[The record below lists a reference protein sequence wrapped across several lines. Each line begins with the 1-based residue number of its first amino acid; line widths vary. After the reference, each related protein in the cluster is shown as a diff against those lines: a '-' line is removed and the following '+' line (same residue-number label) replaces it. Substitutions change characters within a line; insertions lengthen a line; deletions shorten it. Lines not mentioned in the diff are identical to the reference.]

1 MQLLVFI
8 AKNADVVSPIL
19 RELMENKIGG
29 GTVVECEGM
38 LQALYESQVEPPPL
52 FGSLRQFLNPASAK
66 GKILFVVLADGQL
79 DRALSPWIAQYGE
92 EMVRS
97 GFPESW
103 TILRGRL
110 EADVGLWVRLR
121 QGVVLAGAVSGAG
134 VLAWTL
140 VRRKKRRPPLAEQGE
155 T

>member
-66 GKILFVVLADGQL
+66 GKILFVVLRTASWYGAGNHPPGLRRAGQ
-79 DRALSPWIAQYGE
+79 AQHGHP
-92 EMVRS
+92 VH
-97 GFPESW
+97 P
-103 TILRGRL
+103 
-110 EADVGLWVRLR
+110 AHRLR
-121 QGVVLAGAVSGAG
+121 
-134 VLAWTL
+134 
-140 VRRKKRRPPLAEQGE
+140 
-155 T
+155 

>member
-79 DRALSPWIAQYGE
+79 DTARETNPPGLRRAGQAQHGHP
-92 EMVRS
+92 VH
-97 GFPESW
+97 P
-103 TILRGRL
+103 
-110 EADVGLWVRLR
+110 AHRLR
-121 QGVVLAGAVSGAG
+121 
-134 VLAWTL
+134 
-140 VRRKKRRPPLAEQGE
+140 
-155 T
+155 

>member
-1 MQLLVFI
+1 MVLLNQTGTKLSAVGKIVIDPDTGDITAELVTDYAGRDADTQAFVDGI
-8 AKNADVVSPIL
+8 NAEFADVLNQVVAHSDVSL
-19 RELMENKIGG
+19 T
-29 GTVVECEGM
+29 TVDPTSGERIIRNLETNLGDLC
-38 LQALYESQVEPPPL
+38 
-52 FGSLRQFLNPASAK
+52 
-66 GKILFVVLADGQL
+66 ADAY
-79 DRALSPWIAQYGE
+79 RT
-92 EMVRS
+92 V
-97 GFPESW
+97 
-103 TILRGRL
+103 L

>member
-1 MQLLVFI
+1 
-8 AKNADVVSPIL
+8 
-19 RELMENKIGG
+19 
-29 GTVVECEGM
+29 
-38 LQALYESQVEPPPL
+38 
-52 FGSLRQFLNPASAK
+52 
-66 GKILFVVLADGQL
+66 
-79 DRALSPWIAQYGE
+79 
-92 EMVRS
+92 MVRS

-103 TILRGRL
+103 TILRGRR

-140 VRRKKRRPPLAEQGE
+140 VQWKKRRPPLAEEGE

>member
-79 DRALSPWIAQYGE
+79 DTARETIHRVCGE
-92 EMVRS
+92 LDKPNT
-97 GFPESW
+97 G
-103 TILRGRL
+103 ILFTLPIGYV
-110 EADVGLWVRLR
+110 EGLQR
-121 QGVVLAGAVSGAG
+121 
-134 VLAWTL
+134 
-140 VRRKKRRPPLAEQGE
+140 E
-155 T
+155 